1 MNRQPSPTWFPCLTG
16 SLMTLPYFKS
26 IVPPGDFVPLTRA
39 DLADS
44 IPDRFNEVAARNP
57 QKTAVCDHVKSLTYL
72 ELQRLVSKA
81 AAIIRRA
88 MGPSASAK
96 GVGLIFDPTVES
108 VVGILGVLASGNFFC
123 PISPRDPPAR
133 VKTYLEDAGIN
144 VILTTREAFPDRLRS
159 ELQSEQVVFIDE
171 LAENDVEPVSPATL
185 NPHQLAAIL
194 YTSGSTG
201 IPKGVTHTHKTL
213 MQMVRIKGN
222 ALGISP
228 SDKIAG
234 LSTFTFGSYYWNVFA
249 TVLNGATLHLYDFY
263 RFPFENLE
271 SWLIDRRITHFHCTP
286 TTLRQFL
293 AALDEPTVLADLRL
307 VSLGGETVYPNDI
320 YQFQKKLSQATA
332 LCTTGATIETWFYGC
347 TFFQTPFPEGV
358 DQIPMGFIHPEC
370 SVEVRDDQGG
380 KLPPGQTG
388 EIAVRSEC
396 LSPGYWKRA
405 ELNAAKYVVG
415 GDQKRYFRSG
425 DLGTLTPD
433 GLLYQNGRSDFQV
446 KIRGM
451 RIDLADIEA
460 VLHGHPGVEQA
471 VVVGRARKDKHMEL
485 VAYLVATGH
494 RTTGRSEI
502 YQFLAAKLS
511 PDQIPARLVFLESF
525 PLTHTHKVDRKALPD
540 PDEIETTRDA
550 KWIAPRNDVEA
561 LLHGI
566 WAEILGREN
575 FGITELFLELGGD
588 SLGAMR
594 VRNHIEAE
602 LGVSIPLRDL
612 LTAATIESLAG
623 LVQHPGTE
631 QEPGV
636 PTT

>member
-1 MNRQPSPTWFPCLTG
+1 
-16 SLMTLPYFKS
+16 MTLPYLKS
-26 IVPPGDFVPLTRA
+26 IVPPGDFAPLTRA
-39 DLADS
+39 DLAGS
-44 IPDRFNEVAARNP
+44 IPDRFNEIATHNP
-57 QKTAVCDHVKSLTYL
+57 QRTAVCDHVKSLTYL

-133 VKTYLEDAGIN
+133 VRIYLEEAEIKL
-144 VILTTREAFPDRLRS
+144 ILTSREAFPDRLRS

-194 YTSGSTG
+194 YTSASTG

-249 TVLNGATLHLYDFY
+249 TVLTGATLHLYDFY

-307 VSLGGETVYPNDI
+307 VSLGGEAVYPNDV

-347 TFFQTPFPEGV
+347 TFFQTPFPDGV
-358 DQIPMGFIHPEC
+358 DQLPMGFIHPEC
-370 SVEVRDDQGG
+370 SVEVCDDQGG

-415 GDQKRYFRSG
+415 EDQKRYFRSG

-433 GLLYQNGRSDFQV
+433 GLLYQKGRSDFQV

-451 RIDLADIEA
+451 RVDLADIEA
-460 VLHGHPGVEQA
+460 VLHTVTPESNKPWSSGEPGRTTTWNWSPILSQLAIAPLAGAKSTNSWRQSYRPTKFPRVSFFSSPFPSRTRTRWTERHFPIRAKSKQQETRNGSGHGTMSRPFCTEFGPRYWAARTSASLSRSWNSEVTRLGPCAFAVTLRRNWGVDP
-471 VVVGRARKDKHMEL
+471 VGRPPH
-485 VAYLVATGH
+485 
-494 RTTGRSEI
+494 
-502 YQFLAAKLS
+502 
-511 PDQIPARLVFLESF
+511 
-525 PLTHTHKVDRKALPD
+525 
-540 PDEIETTRDA
+540 
-550 KWIAPRNDVEA
+550 
-561 LLHGI
+561 
-566 WAEILGREN
+566 
-575 FGITELFLELGGD
+575 GGD
-588 SLGAMR
+588 HRIAR
-594 VRNHIEAE
+594 R
-602 LGVSIPLRDL
+602 
-612 LTAATIESLAG
+612 
-623 LVQHPGTE
+623 PGSAFRH
-631 QEPGV
+631 
-636 PTT
+636 

>member
-1 MNRQPSPTWFPCLTG
+1 
-16 SLMTLPYFKS
+16 MTLPYFKS
-26 IVPPGDFVPLTRA
+26 IVPPGDFTSLTRDDVA
-39 DLADS
+39 GS
-44 IPDRFNEVAARNP
+44 IPDRFNEIAAHNP

-72 ELQRLVSKA
+72 ELQRQVSKVA
-81 AAIIRRA
+81 ALIRRA
-88 MGPSASAK
+88 TGPSTSAK
-96 GVGLIFDPTVES
+96 GVGLVFNATVES

-133 VKTYLEDAGIN
+133 VKFCLEDAEIN
-144 VILTTREAFPDRLRS
+144 VIVTTREAFSKRLQS
-159 ELQSEQVVFIDE
+159 ELQFEEVVFVDE
-171 LAENDVEPVSPATL
+171 RTENDVEMVTPATL
-185 NPHQLAAIL
+185 NPHQLAAVL

-201 IPKGVTHTHKTL
+201 MPKGVTHTHKTL
-213 MQMVRIKGN
+213 MHMVRIKGN

-228 SDKIAG
+228 SDRIAG

-249 TVLNGATLHLYDFY
+249 TVLTGATLHLYDFY

-293 AALDEPTVLADLRL
+293 AALYEPTVLADLRL
-307 VSLGGETVYPNDI
+307 VSLGGETVYPNDV
-320 YQFQKKLSQATA
+320 YQFQKKLLRGTA
-332 LCTTGATIETWFYGC
+332 LCTTGATIETWFYAC
-347 TFFQTPFPEGV
+347 TFFQTPFPDGV

-388 EIAVRSEC
+388 EITISSEC

-415 GDQKRYFRSG
+415 EDQKRHFRSG
-425 DLGTLTPD
+425 DLGRFTSD
-433 GLLYQNGRSDFQV
+433 GLLYQKGRSDFQV

-451 RIDLADIEA
+451 RVDLAGIEA
-460 VLHGHPGVEQA
+460 ALYDHPGVKQA
-471 VVVGRARKDKHMEL
+471 VVVGRARKDNHMEL
-485 VAYLVATGH
+485 VAYIVATGH

-511 PDQIPARLVFLESF
+511 PDQIPARFVFLESF

-540 PDEIETTRDA
+540 PDEIETTKDPE
-550 KWIAPRNDVEA
+550 WIPPRNDVEA

-566 WAEILGREN
+566 WAEILGHES
-575 FGITELFLELGGD
+575 FGVTEPFVQAGGD

-594 VRNHIEAE
+594 LRNLLAAE
-602 LGVSIPLRDL
+602 LGVSISLPDL
-612 LTAATIESLAG
+612 LTVATIESLAG
-623 LVQHPGTE
+623 PVQHLGTE
-631 QEPGV
+631 QNDHPAFRPLEAGHPPG
-636 PTT
+636 

>member
-1 MNRQPSPTWFPCLTG
+1 MS
-16 SLMTLPYFKS
+16 LPYFKS
-26 IVPPGDFVPLTRA
+26 IIPPGDFTSLTRA
-39 DLADS
+39 DLAGS
-44 IPDRFNEVAARNP
+44 IPDRFNEIAAHNP

-72 ELQRLVSKA
+72 ELQHLVSKA

-133 VKTYLEDAGIN
+133 VKIYLEDAEIN
-144 VILTTREAFPDRLRS
+144 VILTTREAFSDR
-159 ELQSEQVVFIDE
+159 LQSEQVVFVDE
-171 LAENDVEPVSPATL
+171 LAENDVETVTPATL

-213 MQMVRIKGN
+213 MHMVRIKGN

-228 SDKIAG
+228 SDRIAG
-234 LSTFTFGSYYWNVFA
+234 LSTFTFGSYYWNVFG
-249 TVLNGATLHLYDFY
+249 TVLSGATLHLYDFY
-263 RFPFENLE
+263 RFPFENPE
-271 SWLIDRRITHFHCTP
+271 RWLIDRRITHFHCTP

-293 AALDEPTVLADLRL
+293 AALYEPTVLADLRL
-307 VSLGGETVYPNDI
+307 VSLGGETVYPNDV

-347 TFFQTPFPEGV
+347 TFFQTPFPDGV

-388 EIAVRSEC
+388 EITVSSEC
-396 LSPGYWKRA
+396 LSAGYWKRA

-415 GDQKRYFRSG
+415 EDQKRYFRSG
-425 DLGTLTPD
+425 DLGTFTRD
-433 GLLYQNGRSDFQV
+433 GLLYQKGRSDFQV

-451 RIDLADIEA
+451 RVDLADVEA
-460 VLHGHPGVEQA
+460 VLHDHPGVKQA
-471 VVVGRARKDKHMEL
+471 VVVGRARKDNHMEL
-485 VAYLVATGH
+485 VAYIVATGH

-540 PDEIETTRDA
+540 PDEIEATKDPE
-550 KWIAPRNDVEA
+550 WIAPRNDVEA

-566 WAEILGREN
+566 WAEILGHEN
-575 FGITELFLELGGD
+575 FGVTEPFLELGGD

-594 VRNHIEAE
+594 LRNHIEPE
-602 LGVSIPLRDL
+602 VGVAIPLRDL
-612 LTAATIESLAG
+612 FTAATVESLAD
-623 LVQHPGTE
+623 LVQHLGTE
-631 QEPGV
+631 QV
-636 PTT
+636 TTRRSDHLKQYTRPYRGQQ